1 VKGGA
6 LELAGLACGSGGG
19 TGGVSELVSA
29 TKSSSCDDERCGG
42 RGAAGWGRGG
52 EGLAGERRGGGG
64 ELVCRRGAAWC
75 KHLEGNAALRI
86 LPIHQHLRRFA
97 LRRARPARR
106 TALLG
111 DLRGRGR
118 GGGPKHAW

>member
-1 VKGGA
+1 MKGGA

-52 EGLAGERRGGGG
+52 EGLAGERRGGG